1 MYATLTGRSSRM
13 MRRTSSSIARSSS
26 SVSAAV
32 EREVEAQV
40 VRRHER
46 AGLAG
51 PLPDHVAQRAM
62 EQVRARVVAHRVG
75 PPVGIHDRLDG
86 LADPQP
92 PVERA
97 AMDDQAAERL
107 LRVGH
112 REQLAA
118 AARLAQDALVADLA
132 AALGVE
138 RRPVED
144 DLGLAVAGQLVELHP
159 VPDDRDDAALGG
171 RRLVA
176 QEPRV
181 AAAALDR
188 AVERRLL
195 GVARQLGLRPG
206 AAPLALLGERAARTH
221 RDRRRRRTRRRA
233 RRSGRS
239 GSRTCRGAGTRC
251 RRGDA
256 ARPAGSS
263 SGRRPTARRAE
274 VDAERRDLRFEQLRP
289 GVERPRELGLLA
301 SDDAEDLLAPG
312 RRGAGRPRP

>member
-13 MRRTSSSIARSSS
+13 VRWTSSSIARSSS

-40 VRRHER
+40 VRGHER

-75 PPVGIHDRLDG
+75 PPGGIHDRLDG

-92 PVERA
+92 AVERA
-97 AMDDQAAERL
+97 AVDDQATERL

-132 AALGVE
+132 AALGIE
-138 RRPVED
+138 RRPIED

-159 VPDDRDDAALGG
+159 VPDDRHDAALGG
-171 RRLVA
+171 RRLVPD
-176 QEPRV
+176 EPGV
-181 AAAALDR
+181 AASALDR

-206 AAPLALLGERAARTH
+206 AAPLALLGEGALEPIAIDGDAVLGGDLDGQVDREPVRVVEPERDVARE
-221 RDRRRRRTRRRA
+221 TRRVGGELFGA
-233 RRSGRS
+233 SPDGSG
-239 GSRTCRGAGTRC
+239 G
-251 RRGDA
+251 
-256 ARPAGSS
+256 
-263 SGRRPTARRAE
+263 E
-274 VDAERRDLRFEQLRP
+274 VDAELARSPIRAASSRRRASARIGP
-289 GVERPRELGLLA
+289 PRER
-301 SDDAEDLLAPG
+301 S
-312 RRGAGRPRP
+312 RRGSPRAG

>member
-1 MYATLTGRSSRM
+1 
-13 MRRTSSSIARSSS
+13 
-26 SVSAAV
+26 
-32 EREVEAQV
+32 
-40 VRRHER
+40 
-46 AGLAG
+46 
-51 PLPDHVAQRAM
+51 M
-62 EQVRARVVAHRVG
+62 EQVRAGVVAHRVG
-75 PPVGIHDRLDG
+75 APVGIDDRLDR

-92 PVERA
+92 AVERA

-159 VPDDRDDAALGG
+159 VADDRDDAALGG

-176 QEPRV
+176 EEPRV

-188 AVERRLL
+188 AVQRGLL

-206 AAPLALLGERAARTH
+206 AAPLALLGEGALEPVAIDGDAVLGGELDGQVDREAVRVVEPE
-221 RDRRRRRTRRRA
+221 RDVAGQTRRVRRERPPDGDRPPDA
-233 RRSGRS
+233 RRSTP
-239 GSRTCRGAGTRC
+239 GSVAIS
-251 RRGDA
+251 D
-256 ARPAGSS
+256 SS
-263 SGRRPTARRAE
+263 SFG
-274 VDAERRDLRFEQLRP
+274 P
-289 GVERPRELGLLA
+289 GVERPPELGLLA